1 MDQPF
6 RRYVVRALRRQQ
18 TGSRRGVNRVP
29 IWRLA
34 AGILVLA
41 ALGLFSAVLTPLYV
55 RSFQFHQFVSS
66 LTHNVETRG
75 RADDA
80 LRGVVL
86 AKARSLSLPVTASN
100 VQIIRTGAEVRIVVR
115 YVVKV
120 DFPGYTVELHF

>member
-1 MDQPF
+1 M
-6 RRYVVRALRRQQ
+6 
-18 TGSRRGVNRVP
+18 SRVP
-29 IWRLA
+29 RWRLA

-41 ALGLFSAVLTPLYV
+41 ALALFAAVLTPIYV
-55 RSFQFHQFVSS
+55 RSFQFHRFVSS

-80 LRGVVL
+80 LRDAVL

-100 VQIIRTGAEVRIVVR
+100 VQIIRTGGEVRIVVR

-120 DFPGYTVELHF
+120 DLPGYTVELHF